1 VISGEGKGGGV
12 DVEIKIAEEM
22 GIPVFRD
29 MKDLFIW
36 AGK

>member
-12 DVEIKIAEEM
+12 DAEIKIADEL
-22 GIPVFRD
+22 GIPVFREWNE
-29 MKDLFIW
+29 LLNW